1 MRGMSHQAVITS
13 VVASVAL
20 LFAVL
25 PAVASAK
32 LSELG
37 AISDG
42 VRGSCPDDCQA
53 LTRSTGYQAKVGT
66 SRDLYQAPANGR
78 IVAWTLAL
86 GKPGPKQTA
95 FFEERYGG
103 TAQAAIVVLDPGAK
117 LRRTVRAK
125 ARLRKLTDYFGQTVQ
140 FPLVQSLRIRKGQ
153 FIALTVPTW
162 APVLQIGLPS
172 DTSWRSSRAEA
183 GCLDVTTQ
191 FALLGSRTSALFRCL
206 YRTARLTY
214 SATFIPDPKSNAE
227 ATRRGARGGCGR
239 ARQQGGPAPGLSRQ
253 KFWKS
258 GSFGEAPPVVD

>member
-1 MRGMSHQAVITS
+1 MQGMSHHAVVTS
-13 VVASVAL
+13 VVSAL
-20 LFAVL
+20 VLLCGLL

-37 AISDG
+37 SLQEG

-53 LTRSTGYQAKVGT
+53 LTRTTGYQAKVGT

-103 TAQAAIVVLDPGAK
+103 TAQAAIVVLDPGKK
-117 LRRTVRAK
+117 LKRTVRAK

-140 FPLVQSLRIRKGQ
+140 FPLVNSLRIRKGYYA
-153 FIALTVPTW
+153 ALTVPTW

-172 DTSWRSSRAEA
+172 DTSWRSSRAQA

-191 FALLGSRTSALFRCL
+191 FALLGGRTSAFFRCL

-214 SATFIPDPKSNAE
+214 SATFIPDPKRNSK
-227 ATRRGARGGCGR
+227 R
-239 ARQQGGPAPGLSRQ
+239 
-253 KFWKS
+253 
-258 GSFGEAPPVVD
+258 